1 MNYGKLS
8 PAQTISLKAKERIIC
23 DPIAGNMSILA
34 MVRPLAA
41 HQSFNGITM
50 VTTTKFGLSIKSDF
64 NIFPE
69 NYLFLHLKFISCT
82 V

>member
-23 DPIAGNMSILA
+23 DPTAGNMSILA

-50 VTTTKFGLSIKSDF
+50 ATTTKFGLSIKFDF
-64 NIFPE
+64 NIFRE
-69 NYLFLHLKFISCT
+69 NYLFF
-82 V
+82 